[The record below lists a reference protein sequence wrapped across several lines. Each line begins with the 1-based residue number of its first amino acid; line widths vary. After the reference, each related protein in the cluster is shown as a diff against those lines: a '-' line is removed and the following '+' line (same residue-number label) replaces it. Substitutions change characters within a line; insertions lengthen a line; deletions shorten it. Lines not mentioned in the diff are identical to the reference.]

1 VAGRAGTLRDRM
13 RGTAAAG
20 RCQAKTGTLSDVSAL
35 AGYCRAVS
43 GHDLVFAV
51 IMNGVSLSAARSE
64 QDKFASALV
73 RLG

>member
-1 VAGRAGTLRDRM
+1 M

-51 IMNGVSLSAARSE
+51 IMNGVPLSAARSE